1 MPLKENPDTKRN
13 KLLKNF
19 WILTSFL
26 AKNANNPSNTLV
38 TEVMMIHKNIKNPS
52 IFNLENLRKKRDIK
66 NHLPDRS
73 HLFTAE
79 TQTPNSYLQ
88 LKSLF
93 HKTYKQR
100 TFKLYNKD
108 TKCIQNFFRIFFI
121 SELKKL
127 QLRVILADENILRTF
142 HNFAVLQGWQN
153 CSKKFI
159 KYIFK
164 WYIFKRYLSLLA
176 ENILSSYTFP
186 FHVF

>member
-1 MPLKENPDTKRN
+1 M
-13 KLLKNF
+13 
-19 WILTSFL
+19 

-93 HKTYKQR
+93 HKTYKPK
-100 TFKLYNKD
+100 TFRLCKTTVV
-108 TKCIQNFFRIFFI
+108 TKTLIAY
-121 SELKKL
+121 K
-127 QLRVILADENILRTF
+127 TF
-142 HNFAVLQGWQN
+142 
-153 CSKKFI
+153 
-159 KYIFK
+159 YI
-164 WYIFKRYLSLLA
+164 IA
-176 ENILSSYTFP
+176 
-186 FHVF
+186 